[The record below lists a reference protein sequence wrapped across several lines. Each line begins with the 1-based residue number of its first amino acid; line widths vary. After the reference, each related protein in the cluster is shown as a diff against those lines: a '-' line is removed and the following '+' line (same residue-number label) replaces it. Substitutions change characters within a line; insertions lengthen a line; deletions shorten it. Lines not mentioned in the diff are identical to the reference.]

1 MGWGS
6 GEGRCASGAQ
16 EGRAGMFK
24 AQHCKGVLFFFEMYR
39 IFSRVWSDHAEQE
52 QAG

>member
-1 MGWGS
+1 MPL
-6 GEGRCASGAQ
+6 ELR
-16 EGRAGMFK
+16 RAEQ
-24 AQHCKGVLFFFEMYR
+24 ACLRLSTVKGCFFFFFFEMYR

>member
-1 MGWGS
+1 MPL
-6 GEGRCASGAQ
+6 ELR
-16 EGRAGMFK
+16 RAEQ
-24 AQHCKGVLFFFEMYR
+24 ACLRLSTVKGCFFFFFEMYR